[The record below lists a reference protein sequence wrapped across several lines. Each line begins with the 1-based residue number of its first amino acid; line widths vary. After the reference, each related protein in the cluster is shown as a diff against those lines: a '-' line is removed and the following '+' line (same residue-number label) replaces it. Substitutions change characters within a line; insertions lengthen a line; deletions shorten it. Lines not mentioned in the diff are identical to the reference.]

1 MRIFAS
7 ELGDCQSK
15 KKKKKKKGKKN
26 QHKLAPLLGKKEVTI
41 GSHNNATVHKICKKN
56 REQEWIV
63 FKRTD
68 KTWIEREFKCD

>member
-1 MRIFAS
+1 MRIFVS
-7 ELGDCQSK
+7 KLGDCQK
-15 KKKKKKKGKKN
+15 TKKKN
-26 QHKLAPLLGKKEVTI
+26 QHKLALLLGKKEVTI
-41 GSHNNATVHKICKKN
+41 GTHNNATVHKICKKN